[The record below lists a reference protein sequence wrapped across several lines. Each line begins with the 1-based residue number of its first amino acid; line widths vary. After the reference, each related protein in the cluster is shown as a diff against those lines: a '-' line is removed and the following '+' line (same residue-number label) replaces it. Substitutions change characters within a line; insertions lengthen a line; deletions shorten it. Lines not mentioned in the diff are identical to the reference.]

1 VVLFVR
7 FLTMFSQIA
16 GRDATDLV
24 KEMRVDQLP
33 VLIVIA
39 KVYPRFFSIVIILC
53 SCILCYYIVP

>member
-1 VVLFVR
+1 MWFSNI
-7 FLTMFSQIA
+7 TIAFSQIA